1 MLNQI
6 VTQQRMMMAANDFFR
21 LSCLAFI
28 VLADLVRMTKP
39 RRGVSPAPRH

>member
-28 VLADLVRMTKP
+28 VLASLVWITKP
-39 RRGVSPAPRH
+39 RRGIGLAPRH